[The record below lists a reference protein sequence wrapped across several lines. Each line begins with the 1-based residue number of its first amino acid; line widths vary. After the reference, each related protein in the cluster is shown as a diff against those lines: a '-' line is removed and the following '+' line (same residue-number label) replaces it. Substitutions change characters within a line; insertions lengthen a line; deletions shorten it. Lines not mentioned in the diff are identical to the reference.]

1 MGKMKDFDAAN
12 FESEVLKSKKPVLVD
27 FGAEWCGP
35 CKAVAPVI
43 DQLASEYSGKMIFG
57 KVDVDRSPQIAS
69 LLGIRSIPTMIVFS
83 NGEEKERLVGA
94 FPKSQIQKKIDL
106 YAGK

>member
-12 FESEVLKSKKPVLVD
+12 FESEVLKSQKPVLVD
-27 FGAEWCGP
+27 FWAEWCVP

-43 DQLASEYSGKMIFG
+43 DQLAAEYSGKMIFG

>member
-1 MGKMKDFDAAN
+1 MGKMKNFDAAN
-12 FESEVLKSKKPVLVD
+12 FETEVLKARKPVLVD
-27 FGAEWCGP
+27 FWAEWCVP

-43 DQLASEYSGKMIFG
+43 DQLANEYSGKMVFG

>member
-1 MGKMKDFDAAN
+1 MKDFDSAN
-12 FESEVLKSKKPVLVD
+12 FEAEVLKSQKPVLVD
-27 FGAEWCGP
+27 FWAEWCGP

-43 DQLASEYSGKMIFG
+43 DQLAMEYSGKMIFG

-94 FPKSQIQKKIDL
+94 YPKNLIQKKIDL